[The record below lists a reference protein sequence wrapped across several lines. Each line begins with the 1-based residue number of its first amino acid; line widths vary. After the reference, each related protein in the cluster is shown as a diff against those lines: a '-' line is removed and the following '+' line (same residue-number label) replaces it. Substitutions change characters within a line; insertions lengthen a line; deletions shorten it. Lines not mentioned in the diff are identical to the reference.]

1 MRGGTRTRYG
11 LTDSAR
17 AWVDRDKLAKGVPV
31 PRTGRKLKYTCDARA
46 GKPSG
51 LLSAERL
58 LPHQYADEGAKG
70 KKFRRT
76 MRRLSKRVWVA
87 ELEF

>member
-1 MRGGTRTRYG
+1 MRGGARTWCG
-11 LTDSAR
+11 LTDSER
-17 AWVDRDKLAKGVPV
+17 AWARRGELAKGVAV
-31 PRTGRKLKYTCDARA
+31 PGTGRKLKYMCDAKA

-76 MRRLSKRVWVA
+76 MRRLSKRAWVA